1 MANLYDLISVNMQ
14 VFNLEKFLIDSIGL
28 MLNQGYDNFEFIIN
42 NELRDN
48 SLSIIQELE
57 LFREKIRDLYIL

>member
-28 MLNQGYDNFEFIIN
+28 MLNQDYDNFEFIIN